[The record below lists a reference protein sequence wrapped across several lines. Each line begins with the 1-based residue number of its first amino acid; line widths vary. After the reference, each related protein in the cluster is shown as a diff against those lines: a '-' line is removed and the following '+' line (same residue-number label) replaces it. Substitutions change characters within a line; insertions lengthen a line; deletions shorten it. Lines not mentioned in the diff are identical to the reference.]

1 MKREFAIKCTYE
13 NRYLVKSIVGNFYRT
28 NMFVKETN
36 DGSSNIRFK
45 CMRSKLA
52 ECRMILG
59 RMLNE
64 GVLLAVEEIW

>member
-1 MKREFAIKCTYE
+1 MKRVFVVKCAYE
-13 NRYLVKSIVGNFYRT
+13 DEYLVKSVIDNFHRT

-36 DGSSNIRFK
+36 DGGANIRFK
-45 CMRSKLA
+45 CMRSKLT

-64 GVLLAVEEIW
+64 GVLIGVEEIW